1 MAYNIYQQLLAAAGV
16 PLATADDIGYNRD
29 SINTSKFGGN
39 TVGKKLKDIED
50 ALENVGQSSGGSQS
64 GGISGI
70 INLKDPT
77 SVKEIQSSLKDG
89 ESKTYIVSDDSGNY
103 PSPTVDTIYLDN
115 MDDLMDLLYRGNDLA
130 LRHIINNGEAYYK
143 YLGIWSSENIRS
155 YIKLPKF
162 HLQTAKVGD
171 LVTIIRHDFDSDVF
185 YSKYIDFNSISNNN
199 TEFQLFK
206 SLSGF
211 ASSSD
216 GDFIKHLIKTG
227 NIYSAY
233 SNPREDSSVITY
245 PLAIDGKVQFYTAQ
259 ITPNTQKVYNG
270 EFWTENMTGPGIY
283 SYVTKGR
290 PAGSEDGEFYTGYV
304 SPNGTQTLVSMK
316 NPSKAYTRAKIGDTW
331 IKLTFGV
338 GKNTGGTGEIFNDY
352 AKNTANEYA
361 HAEGVNTS
369 AEGVNSHAE
378 GDSTRATSWNAHA
391 EGYATQAGW
400 NAHAE
405 GSQTQATGKNSHAEG
420 DTTKAT
426 QYNAHAEGFGTVAS
440 GNGAHA
446 EGNSEGG
453 RLTEASG
460 KGSHAEGY
468 GTLASG
474 NYSHAENDNTT
485 ASGKGSHAE
494 GFETSAEG
502 DYSHTEGCETV
513 AGQKASHAEGVGT
526 IIDVVGGHAEGTY
539 NYNTDAIHVVGIG
552 TEDAYLDAHVI
563 TPDGKH
569 YIYGVGGYKGKG
581 VYNNH
586 LDLASIVGT
595 KQQINISE
603 SSITQDILP
612 NILYVF
618 EGIQDLNVTLSGHKK
633 GVVNEYLIQF
643 TANDNFT
650 NCTINS
656 SDGTAIKWASNLD
669 VTVGHTYQISIIN
682 NLAVYLEFE

>member
-1 MAYNIYQQLLAAAGV
+1 MENNINQTYLNPNAIQDNSIHSNKL
-16 PLATADDIGYNRD
+16 D
-29 SINTSKFGGN
+29 SDSFKTIN
-39 TVGKKLKDIED
+39 
-50 ALENVGQSSGGSQS
+50 GQSIIGGPGNINIVGSQS

-77 SVKEIQSSLKDG
+77 AVKEIQSSLADG
-89 ESKTYIVSDDSGNY
+89 EIRTYIISDQYGNY
-103 PSPTVDTIYLDN
+103 PSPTEDTIYLDN

-155 YIKLPKF
+155 HIKLPKF

-171 LVTIIRHDFDSDVF
+171 LVTIIRHDFDSDEF
-185 YSKYIDFNSISNNN
+185 YSKYIDFDSISNDN
-199 TEFQLFK
+199 EAFQTFK
-206 SLSGF
+206 TFSGF

-216 GDFIKHLIKTG
+216 GEFIKHLIKTG

-259 ITPNTQKVYNG
+259 ITPNTQKLYSG
-270 EFWTENMTGPGIY
+270 EFYTGNMTGPGIY
-283 SYVTKGR
+283 SYITKGR
-290 PAGSEDGEFYTGYV
+290 PAGSEDGEYYIGYV
-304 SPNGTQTLVSMK
+304 SPDGTQTIVSMK
-316 NPSKAYTRAKIGDTW
+316 DPSKVFTRPSILGNWTQLKA
-331 IKLTFGV
+331 V

-352 AKNTANEYA
+352 ANNYA
-361 HAEGVNTS
+361 HSDHGHAEGQNCKAAGWNS
-369 AEGVNSHAE
+369 HAEGFTTMAGGANSGNAHSEGNLTKAFGNNSHAE
-378 GDSTRATSWNAHA
+378 GDSTIANNWNAHA
-391 EGYATQAGW
+391 EGYRTRAM
-400 NAHAE
+400 
-405 GSQTQATGKNSHAEG
+405 
-420 DTTKAT
+420 
-426 QYNAHAEGFGTVAS
+426 
-440 GNGAHA
+440 GNGSHA
-446 EGNSEGG
+446 EGNSEGIDDSNFWNF
-453 RLTEASG
+453 ASG
-460 KGSHAEGY
+460 MGSHTEGRGTQASGEGSHAEGIC
-468 GTLASG
+468 TC
-474 NYSHAENDNTT
+474 
-485 ASGKGSHAE
+485 
-494 GFETSAEG
+494 TS
-502 DYSHTEGCETV
+502 V
-513 AGQKASHAEGVGT
+513 AG
-526 IIDVVGGHAEGTY
+526 GHVQGRY
-539 NYNTDAIHVVGIG
+539 NYNSSELHVVGIG
-552 TEDAYLDAHVI
+552 NSFTDQKDAHVI
-563 TPDGKH
+563 TGEGKH
-569 YIYGVGGYKGKG
+569 YILGIGGYEGKG
-581 VYNNH
+581 IYNTH